1 MKARICLRAALL
13 VLLAMPQ
20 VMTAAQG
27 QPQPS
32 QGQTAPVQAPDRGQA
47 PAQPGTPGRG
57 AGRGGRGPQ
66 APPLQFT
73 LADAKVAGDAAEAAM
88 RANNWRMIVVITDPQ
103 GVPVYLSRGDGVG
116 AQFYNF
122 AMGKVR
128 AVVATGLTSKDYAD
142 GLRAGTIQA
151 VPDAVN
157 LEGAFP
163 IKKNGQ
169 IVGIISASGSRADQD
184 AVVSSAGLAAFPGAD
199 K

>member
-1 MKARICLRAALL
+1 MKASICLRAALL
-13 VLLAMPQ
+13 VLVAIPQ
-20 VMTAAQG
+20 VMAADQG
-27 QPQPS
+27 QTQPS
-32 QGQTAPVQAPDRGQA
+32 QEQVGPVQAPGRGQE
-47 PAQPGTPGRG
+47 PGQPGTPGGRG
-57 AGRGGRGPQ
+57 GRGGRGPQ

-73 LADAKVAGDAAEAAM
+73 LADARAAGDAAEAAM

-103 GVPVYLSRGDGVG
+103 GVPVYLTRGDGVG

-128 AVVATGLTSKDYAD
+128 AVAATGLTSKEYAD
-142 GLRAGTIQA
+142 GVRGGTVQA

-169 IVGIISASGSRADQD
+169 VIGIISASGARADQD
-184 AVVSSAGLAAFPGAD
+184 AVVSGAGLAAFPGAD
-199 K
+199 R

>member
-1 MKARICLRAALL
+1 MMARICLSAALL

-20 VMTAAQG
+20 VMTADQE
-27 QPQPS
+27 QTQPS
-32 QGQTAPVQAPDRGQA
+32 QGQTGPVQAP
-47 PAQPGTPGRG
+47 GR
-57 AGRGGRGPQ
+57 GRGGRGPQ

-103 GVPVYLSRGDGVG
+103 GVPVYLSRGDGV
-116 AQFYNF
+116 ASMFYNF

-128 AVVATGLTSKDYAD
+128 AVVATGLTSKEYAD
-142 GLRAGTIQA
+142 GVRGGTVQA

-169 IVGIISASGSRADQD
+169 VIGIISASGARADQD
-184 AVVSSAGLAAFPGAD
+184 AVVSAAGLAAFPGAD
-199 K
+199 R

>member
-1 MKARICLRAALL
+1 MKASICLRAALL
-13 VLLAMPQ
+13 VLVAIPQ
-20 VMTAAQG
+20 VMTADQG
-27 QPQPS
+27 QTQPS
-32 QGQTAPVQAPDRGQA
+32 QEQVGPVQAPGRGQE
-47 PAQPGTPGRG
+47 PGQPGTPGGRG
-57 AGRGGRGPQ
+57 GRGGRGPQ

-128 AVVATGLTSKDYAD
+128 AVAATGLTSKEYAD
-142 GLRAGTIQA
+142 GVRGGTVQA

-169 IVGIISASGSRADQD
+169 VIGIISASGARADQD
-184 AVVSSAGLAAFPGAD
+184 AVVSGAGLAAFPGAD
-199 K
+199 R

>member
-1 MKARICLRAALL
+1 MNARICLRAALL

-20 VMTAAQG
+20 VMTAGQG
-27 QPQPS
+27 QTPPS

-47 PAQPGTPGRG
+47 PGQPGTPGRG

-128 AVVATGLTSKDYAD
+128 AVVATGLTSKEYAD
-142 GLRAGTIQA
+142 GVRGGTVQA

-169 IVGIISASGSRADQD
+169 IIGIISASGARADQD
-184 AVVSSAGLAAFPGAD
+184 SVVSSAGLAAFPGAD
-199 K
+199 R

>member
-1 MKARICLRAALL
+1 MKARICLSAALL

-20 VMTAAQG
+20 VMTGDQG
-27 QPQPS
+27 QTQPS
-32 QGQTAPVQAPDRGQA
+32 QGQTDPVQAPGRGQA
-47 PAQPGTPGRG
+47 PGQPGTRGSGGGRG
-57 AGRGGRGPQ
+57 ARGPQ

-103 GVPVYLSRGDGVG
+103 GVPVYLSRGDGVS

-128 AVVATGLTSKDYAD
+128 AVVATGLTSKEYAD
-142 GLRAGTIQA
+142 GVRGGTVQA

-169 IVGIISASGSRADQD
+169 IIGIISASGSRADQD
-184 AVVSSAGLAAFPGAD
+184 AVVSAAGLAAFPGAD
-199 K
+199 R

>member
-1 MKARICLRAALL
+1 
-13 VLLAMPQ
+13 MPQ
-20 VMTAAQG
+20 VMTADQG
-27 QPQPS
+27 QTQPS
-32 QGQTAPVQAPDRGQA
+32 QGQTSPVQAPGRGQA
-47 PAQPGTPGRG
+47 PEQPGTPGP
-57 AGRGGRGPQ
+57 GRGRGRGPQ

-128 AVVATGLTSKDYAD
+128 AVVATGLTSKEYAD
-142 GLRAGTIQA
+142 GVRGGTVQA

-169 IVGIISASGSRADQD
+169 IIGIISVSGARADQD
-184 AVVSSAGLAAFPGAD
+184 SVVSSAGLAAFPGAD
-199 K
+199 R

>member
-1 MKARICLRAALL
+1 MKASICLRAALL
-13 VLLAMPQ
+13 VLLAIPQ
-20 VMTAAQG
+20 VMTAD
-27 QPQPS
+27 
-32 QGQTAPVQAPDRGQA
+32 QGQTQPGQGQVGPVQAPGRGQE
-47 PAQPGTPGRG
+47 PGQPGTPGGRG
-57 AGRGGRGPQ
+57 GRGGRGPQ

-128 AVVATGLTSKDYAD
+128 AVAATGLTSKEYAD
-142 GLRAGTIQA
+142 GVRGGTVQA

-169 IVGIISASGSRADQD
+169 VIGIISASGARADQD
-184 AVVSSAGLAAFPGAD
+184 AVVSGAGLAAFPGAD
-199 K
+199 R

>member
-1 MKARICLRAALL
+1 
-13 VLLAMPQ
+13 
-20 VMTAAQG
+20 
-27 QPQPS
+27 
-32 QGQTAPVQAPDRGQA
+32 
-47 PAQPGTPGRG
+47 
-57 AGRGGRGPQ
+57 
-66 APPLQFT
+66 
-73 LADAKVAGDAAEAAM
+73 VAGDAAEAAM

-128 AVVATGLTSKDYAD
+128 AVAATGLTSKEYAD
-142 GLRAGTIQA
+142 GVRAGTVQA

-169 IVGIISASGSRADQD
+169 IIGIISASGARADQD
-184 AVVSSAGLAAFPGAD
+184 AVVSGAGLAAFPGAD
-199 K
+199 R